1 MDKNYAAYLLTKS
14 RQDYEIIA
22 KEFSNTREE
31 IWPETRFLFDEYLI
45 SGEKVLDLGCGNG
58 RYFPIFKEKNVDYF
72 GADSSEEIIK
82 IAKEKFPEGKFQINE
97 ALNLPFPDNFF
108 DKVYSIAVLHQIPS
122 EEFRNQFLNE
132 TRRVLRPGGLLVLTV
147 WNFHRLK
154 EYHLLFKYTI
164 LKLILKSKL
173 DWRDLFEPWGK
184 KTKRYYHWF
193 SRRELASLVK
203 KSGLKIKN
211 IGIIKNKRGNR
222 QNVYLVAEK
231 MSP

>member
-72 GADSSEEIIK
+72 GADSSEEIIQ
-82 IAKEKFPEGKFQINE
+82 IAKEKFPEGRFQINE
-97 ALNLPFPDNFF
+97 ALGLPFPDNSF

-122 EEFRNQFLNE
+122 EEFRDQFLNE
-132 TRRVLRPGGLLVLTV
+132 AKRVLKPGGLLVLTV
-147 WNFHRLK
+147 WHFHRLK